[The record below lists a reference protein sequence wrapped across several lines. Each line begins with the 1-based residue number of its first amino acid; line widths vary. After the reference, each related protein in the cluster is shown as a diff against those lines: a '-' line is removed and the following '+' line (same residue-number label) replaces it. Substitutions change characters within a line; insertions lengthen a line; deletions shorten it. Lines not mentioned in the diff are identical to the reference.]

1 MTSKVL
7 KTQGLTI
14 ELEVTVAANDID
26 KIRQDELAKVAK
38 TVNLPGFRKG
48 KVPVKV
54 VEAKYGQAVMG
65 DVLER
70 VVGETSQKA
79 IEDNKLR
86 PALQPKVEV
95 KSFDMGKDLVY
106 VMTVES
112 LPEVKVMD
120 LKKITVEKPMA
131 KVEDKVVTEALER
144 IASQNGEAKDLDAP
158 RKSAAGDF
166 LVIDFA
172 GKTDDGTA
180 LPGMTATD
188 FNIRLGSGSLIP
200 GFEDQLAGYNVG
212 DKVAVKVT
220 FPDQYHEATLAGKK
234 ATFDTT
240 IKQIKAFAIPAIDDA
255 FGKKLGFEDLAALKK
270 AVEGQLSSDYGRH
283 TRMKLKRAL
292 LDVLDENHKLE
303 LPATMV
309 TMEYDTIVRQV
320 EAEAHQ
326 KAHAA
331 GDHSHDDDQAHE
343 HHSHLSDD
351 EKAEL
356 KTIAERRVRLGLVL
370 AEIGKANN
378 ITVNDGELQR
388 AVFAEAGRYPGQ
400 EKAVLEYFRKNR
412 QALESLRAP
421 IYEEKVVDFI
431 LELANVTEKSVSVEE
446 LLKDDDADDESGAD
460 KPAKAKKAAPKKKA
474 E

>member
-7 KTQGLTI
+7 KTEGLSTQI
-14 ELEVTVAANDID
+14 EVTVPANDIT
-26 KIRQDELAKVAK
+26 KFRTAELERVGKNA
-38 TVNLPGFRKG
+38 NMPGFRKG
-48 KVPVKV
+48 KVPLKV
-54 VEAKYGQAVMG
+54 LEAKYGEAIMG

-79 IEDNKLR
+79 IEENKLR

-95 KSFDMGKDLVY
+95 KSFDLGKDLVY
-106 VMTVES
+106 VMTVEN

-120 LKKITVEKPMA
+120 LKTIAIEKPVA
-131 KVEDKVVTEALER
+131 KVEDKTVTEALER
-144 IASQNGEAKDLDAP
+144 IAGQNGEAKELDKP
-158 RKSAAGDF
+158 RASESGDF
-166 LVIDFA
+166 LVIDFV

-180 LPGMTATD
+180 LPGMTASD
-188 FNIRLGSGSLIP
+188 FNVRLGSNSLIP
-200 GFEDQLAGYNVG
+200 GFEDQLIGKKVG

-220 FPDQYHEATLAGKK
+220 FPDQYHEASLAGKK
-234 ATFDTT
+234 STFDTT
-240 IKQIKAFAIPAIDDA
+240 IKTIKAFAVPAIDDA
-255 FGKKLGFEDLAALKK
+255 FGKKLGFPDLAALKK
-270 AVEGQLSSDYGRH
+270 AVEGQLAADYGRQ
-283 TRMKLKRAL
+283 TRMKVKRAL
-292 LDVLDENHKLE
+292 LDVLDEKHKLQ

-309 TMEYDTIVRQV
+309 DMEYETIVRQV

-331 GDHSHDDDQAHE
+331 GDHHHHDDHNHE

-378 ITVNDGELQR
+378 INVNEGELQR

-412 QALESLRAP
+412 QAMEGLRAP

-431 LELANVTEKSVSVEE
+431 LELAKVTETSVSVEE
-446 LLKDDDADDESGAD
+446 LLKDDDADDAGEA
-460 KPAKAKKAAPKKKA
+460 KPAKAKKATKKKA